1 MSNAIN
7 DWKKC
12 IFCQKGQKGSKK
24 EKPHSTPE
32 DPVGARKLISEFIER
47 NMNTEFI
54 NRITNELQEENHQ
67 PISDMFI
74 AKNACYHH
82 SCILGQRHKLKIV
95 VDQSPQDSGSS
106 DKLRSSKRRS
116 GDLPGELKC
125 LFCTKIDTP

>member
-7 DWKKC
+7 GWKKC
-12 IFCQKGQKGSKK
+12 IFCQKGQKGSKI
-24 EKPHSTPE
+24 EKPRSTPE
-32 DPVGARKLISEFIER
+32 DPVGAKKLISEFIER

-54 NRITNELQEENHQ
+54 NRISNELQEENHQ

-82 SCILGQRHKLKIV
+82 SCILGPRHKLKIV

-116 GDLPGELKC
+116 GDLPGEPKC